1 MKININLIQLHVNLI
16 LILNFLQKKKWK
28 DIGLLGIQVFSI
40 IKLRGWPVGE
50 KNNLMKWN
58 NDEKND
64 IYVVLIQIDR
74 KSMRAMS
81 NDYLPNKNRN
91 TLWDIYLM
99 PTRVLFGRWISGFD
113 VAFNQKPRLNTDIA
127 ERNQTF
133 YT

>member
-1 MKININLIQLHVNLI
+1 MT
-16 LILNFLQKKKWK
+16 
-28 DIGLLGIQVFSI
+28 
-40 IKLRGWPVGE
+40 RGG

-91 TLWDIYLM
+91 TL
-99 PTRVLFGRWISGFD
+99 
-113 VAFNQKPRLNTDIA
+113 
-127 ERNQTF
+127 
-133 YT
+133 